1 MAILT
6 GCSIYSDQNW
16 IKRGSIKVDHEKIVN
31 LSSNRMIEEGRE
43 EVYHFPET
51 YKCLPGMI
59 DSHIHGVAGAD
70 TMDATP
76 EAFSIMSHSLPK
88 EGTTSFLATTITQ
101 SEEAIEK
108 ALSAAYLYMQ
118 NQPSGRAEVLGIHL
132 EGPFINPKRAGAQPV
147 DYIRNAEIEL
157 FEKWQE
163 LAGGNIR
170 VVTLAPEIGDNL
182 NFIKYLTK
190 HSVVSS
196 IGHSD
201 GSYVDITR
209 AVQAGATQ
217 VTHLYNGMKGLHH
230 REPGVLGSAF
240 IIPELYAE
248 LICDGYHVSKEM
260 VNLAYQIKGKDKVI
274 LITDAMRAKCLKN
287 GVYDLGGQDVYVQ
300 DGMAKTVHGTLAGSL
315 LKMKDS
321 IQNMLTFTDAKLE
334 DIVQMGAINPAK
346 QCGVYDKKGSLEIG
360 KDADLIVLNEK
371 NEHVFTMCRGKVAY
385 DRREKSSL

>member
-1 MAILT
+1 MAIVS

-16 IKRGSIKVDHEKIVN
+16 IKRGSIKVDREKIVN
-31 LSSNRMIEEGRE
+31 ISSNRKIEDARE
-43 EVYHFPET
+43 EVYHFPDT

-59 DSHIHGVAGAD
+59 DIHIHGVAGAD

-76 EAFSIMSHSLPK
+76 ETFTMMSHSLPK

-101 SEEAIEK
+101 SKEAIEK
-108 ALSAAYLYMQ
+108 ALSAVNLYMQ
-118 NQPSGRAEVLGIHL
+118 NQQSGMAEILGVHL
-132 EGPFINPKRAGAQPV
+132 EGPFINPKRAGAQPIE
-147 DYIRNAEIEL
+147 YIRNAEIKL
-157 FEKWQE
+157 FEKWQN
-163 LAGGNIR
+163 LAGGNIKI
-170 VVTLAPEIGDNL
+170 VTLAPEVGDNL
-182 NFIKYLTK
+182 HFIKYLTK
-190 HSVVSS
+190 HDVVTS

-201 GSYVDITR
+201 GTFDDINK
-209 AVQAGATQ
+209 AVLAGATQ

-240 IIPELYAE
+240 IFPELYTE

-260 VNLAYQIKGKDKVI
+260 VNFAYQIKGKEKII

-287 GVYDLGGQDVYVQ
+287 GVYDLGGQDVYVK

-321 IQNMLTFTDAKLE
+321 IQNMLMFTDAKLE

-346 QCGVYDKKGSLEIG
+346 QCGVYEKKGSLEIG

-371 NEHVFTMCRGKVAY
+371 NEHIFTMCRGKVAY